1 MSRNILFVTIGGML
15 GSVGRFLLVAL
26 FVNLLPYTFPFGT
39 FLVNMLGCFVMGS
52 VVGLAERYVWLHHEW
67 RIFLT
72 AGFCGG
78 FTTFSAFAFENV
90 ELLLDKN
97 YGTFAAYSIATF
109 VLCIG
114 AALVGLTLTRG

>member
-1 MSRNILFVTIGGML
+1 MSRNILFVALGGML
-15 GSVGRFLLVAL
+15 GSVGRFLVVS
-26 FVNLLPYTFPFGT
+26 FTVYLLPFTFPFGT
-39 FLVNMLGCFVMGS
+39 LAVNILGCFVMGAA
-52 VVGLAERYVWLHHEW
+52 VGMAERYLWFHHEW

-97 YGTFAAYSIATF
+97 YGTFAAYSIASF
-109 VLCIG
+109 VLCILS
-114 AALVGLTLTRG
+114 AFIGLILTKS

>member
-1 MSRNILFVTIGGML
+1 MIRNIFFVAIGGML
-15 GSVGRFLLVAL
+15 GSVGRFLVVSLVVS
-26 FVNLLPYTFPFGT
+26 FLPYAFPFGT
-39 FLVNMLGCFVMGS
+39 FVVNVLGSFAMGA
-52 VVGLAERYVWLHHEW
+52 VVGAAERYMWLQSGW

-72 AGFCGG
+72 VGFCGG

-109 VLCIG
+109 MLCIA
-114 AALVGLTLTRG
+114 AALAGLMITRG

>member
-1 MSRNILFVTIGGML
+1 ML
-15 GSVGRFLLVAL
+15 GSVSRYLVVYL
-26 FVNLLPYTFPFGT
+26 IVNFLPYVFPLGT
-39 FLVNMLGCFVMGS
+39 FVVNVLGSFAMGAII
-52 VVGLAERYVWLHHEW
+52 GFAERNLWLNHGW

-97 YGTFAAYSIATF
+97 YGTFAIYSIASF
-109 VLCIG
+109 VLCI
-114 AALVGLTLTRG
+114 AAAFAGLVMTRA